1 MRIIFK
7 YITLLITCI
16 LMITSC
22 NTEGSKTFRFTY
34 KIHYPDGI
42 SIVTS
47 TFKAD
52 NPECYISSERGSN
65 TIQCREK
72 SFPEGIRYYY
82 CTTCPLE
89 FVSLEEII
97 YENNNRHSYII
108 KA

>member
-7 YITLLITCI
+7 HITLLIACI

-34 KIHYPDGI
+34 KIHYPDGV
-42 SIVTS
+42 SIVNS
-47 TFKAD
+47 TFKAS
-52 NPECYISSERGSN
+52 NPECYTTSDRGSN

-72 SFPEGIRYYY
+72 GFPKDIRYYY

-89 FVSLEEII
+89 CVSLEEIKD
-97 YENNNRHSYII
+97 ENNNRH
-108 KA
+108 